1 MFKLAQGVEVKK
13 RAGFQKRVKLARV
26 INTYCCSICSELNAR
41 IQVFSWAESES
52 TQHQKA
58 Y

>member
-1 MFKLAQGVEVKK
+1 MMELLVRKHPAPEGALRQ
-13 RAGFQKRVKLARV
+13 
-26 INTYCCSICSELNAR
+26 LNAR